1 MSSQILGDRE
11 QWLLGLRWVGDG
23 QLVFNENRVSVWVDE
38 KVLELDA
45 EDGCTTVWMYLMPLN
60 CTLKNSEDSKVYEVY
75 FSTN

>member
-38 KVLELDA
+38 KVLELHA
-45 EDGCTTVWMYLMPLN
+45 EDGCTTV
-60 CTLKNSEDSKVYEVY
+60 
-75 FSTN
+75 

>member
-1 MSSQILGDRE
+1 MSSQILGDRK

-45 EDGCTTVWMYLMPLN
+45 EDGYTTVGMYLMPLN
-60 CTLKNSEDSKVYEVY
+60 YTLKNSEDRKVYEVY